1 MKRFKFSLEKI
12 LELRKYHERET
23 EIDLGRAVGA
33 LTLIEKNIA
42 SVASETYRA
51 WEERYSPEYGINELL
66 TRDLYITRLETTREK
81 LLQEAAK
88 AEQKVEEK
96 RGVYLEASRNRKV
109 IDKIREKRET
119 EYRRA
124 MFVEETK
131 ELDDIANGAGARKR
145 INGEIKGAEGLS

>member
-1 MKRFKFSLEKI
+1 MKRFEFNLEKI

-33 LTLIEKNIA
+33 LTLIENNIA

-51 WEERYSPEYGINELL
+51 WENRYSPEYSIKELI
-66 TRDLYITRLETTREK
+66 TYDLYITRLDMAREK
-81 LLQEAAK
+81 LLLEAAK

-96 RGVYLEASRNRKV
+96 RGIYLEASRNRKV

-124 MFVEETK
+124 MLAEEAK
-131 ELDDIANGAGARKR
+131 EFDDIANSVKVRKMM
-145 INGEIKGAEGLS
+145 NGEIEGSEGL